1 MLLDG
6 LGVQQGH
13 GVVDLGLDQLLA
25 VFLEVNAVKHSDL
38 INNLLNSLFDCG
50 KQMVTIKAVV
60 EIPEISASVF
70 SMIFCLSVNF

>member
-13 GVVDLGLDQLLA
+13 GVVDLGLDELLA

-38 INNLLNSLFDCG
+38 INDLLNSLFD
-50 KQMVTIKAVV
+50 
-60 EIPEISASVF
+60 
-70 SMIFCLSVNF
+70 